1 MMRNPINTQ
10 MSIAHCVAMRKK
22 QDIDR
27 QKRII
32 MNSG

>member
-1 MMRNPINTQ
+1 MMRNPINTE
-10 MSIAHCVAMRKK
+10 MSIAHCVAMRK